1 MEHSLLSQF
10 QGSLLGISLGLSS
23 RLLTDELAATAVVGS
38 DRQLESHTD
47 LLNHQLNLILSWT
60 NSLVSHQRMVL
71 QAWQQ
76 VWQNYYDLT
85 PGENKANASPQFLG
99 EIAALPMMLLLHDNS
114 DRLRQQLQT
123 LSQCWQVQSYDTT
136 VELLAFGQIITELL
150 TPSTHLNQLI
160 PNILTHIPIESQL
173 AQQLTQVQS
182 LLQQKTSLTTV
193 ISQLKPHS
201 PKHEGFSSSLA
212 LAIYCFLSTP
222 RAFSLS
228 VQRAM
233 RIYPDSNLIP
243 GIVGALSGTYN
254 GLVGIP
260 MTWQL
265 KFSKLAQLRLDAAG
279 KPTANIDILSDQQI
293 LNQATQ
299 LFQVWAGL
307 YCIVDLD
314 AKAKTSL
321 IVAAPGSLLD

>member
-38 DRQLESHTD
+38 DRQLESNTD
-47 LLNHQLNLILSWT
+47 LLNHQLSLISSGTKSIISRQGIVWED
-60 NSLVSHQRMVL
+60 
-71 QAWQQ
+71 WQQ
-76 VWQNYYDLT
+76 AWQNYYDLI

-99 EIAALPMMLLLHDNS
+99 EIAALPMVLLLHDNS
-114 DRLRQQLQT
+114 DRLRQRLQT
-123 LSQCWQVQSYDTT
+123 LSQFWQVKSHDTT

-150 TPSTHLNQLI
+150 TPSPHLNQLI
-160 PNILTHIPIESQL
+160 PNILTHIPVESQL

-182 LLQQKTSLTTV
+182 LLQQKTSLATV
-193 ISQLKPHS
+193 ISHLKPHS
-201 PKHEGFSSSLA
+201 PKHEGFSSNLA
-212 LAIYCFLSTP
+212 IAIYCFLSTP

-233 RIYPDSNLIP
+233 RIYPDSSLIP
-243 GIVGALSGTYN
+243 GMVGALSGTHN

-260 MTWQL
+260 ITWQL
-265 KFSKLAQLRLDAAG
+265 KFSKRAQLRLDAAG
-279 KPTANIDILSDQQI
+279 EPTANINILSDQQI

-307 YCIVDLD
+307 YSITHAD
-314 AKAKTSL
+314 AKPNTSL
-321 IVAAPGSLLD
+321 IVAAPMSLPD